1 MRGHATMPEQTAKRP
16 VGRPS
21 LHGAAGDSP
30 VFRVRVDP
38 RQLERLRAVAAERR
52 TTPSALVRQALD
64 EIVG

>member
-1 MRGHATMPEQTAKRP
+1 MPEQKRP

-21 LHGAAGDSP
+21 LHGAPGESP
-30 VFRVRVDP
+30 VFRLRVDP
-38 RQLERLRAVAAERR
+38 CQLARLRAVAVERR